1 MAASKTR
8 ARKDRTEKVLRPVR
22 PNLGI
27 ELAYR
32 KRLDALIEEM
42 AASCEYWIKA
52 AYRANEPAVAELA
65 QDELSAAALKRVM
78 RELSKR
84 WLKRFDVAA
93 EKLADYFATAV
104 HNRSDAALKKILKDG
119 GISIEWKMSPAQR
132 DIMQATISEQVN
144 LIRSIPQKYLSTVE
158 TIVMQGVQT
167 GRDLGQ
173 ITKDLQAMT
182 GVTRRRAAFIAKDQ
196 SAKAT
201 ASMTRAR
208 YLEIGVER
216 AQWLHSG
223 RSREPRPSHVKAGRE
238 KQQYDVA
245 TGWADP
251 ALGGK
256 RIWPGTEIG
265 CRCVARPVMKGFS

>member
-1 MAASKTR
+1 MASKTR
-8 ARKDRTEKVLRPVR
+8 ARKDKTEKVLRPVR

-27 ELAYR
+27 EIAYR

-42 AASCEYWIKA
+42 SNSCEYWISA

-84 WLKRFDVAA
+84 WLKRFDEAA
-93 EKLADYFATAV
+93 DKLADYFATAV

-119 GISIEWKMSPAQR
+119 GISVQWRMTSAQR

-144 LIRSIPQKYLSTVE
+144 LIKSIPQKYLTQVE
-158 TIVMQGVQT
+158 GIVMRGVQT

-173 ITKDLQAMT
+173 ITKDLHEQT
-182 GVTRRRAAFIAKDQ
+182 GVTKRRAAFIAKDQ
-196 SAKAT
+196 SNKAT

-208 YLEIGVER
+208 YLEIGVQE
-216 AQWLHSG
+216 AIWVHSG
-223 RSREPRPSHVKAGRE
+223 GGKEPRKTHLAAGRE
-238 KQQYDVA
+238 KQRYDVA
-245 TGWADP
+245 TGWFDP
-251 ALGGK
+251 DPKVK
-256 RIWPGTEIG
+256 RYVAPGELIN
-265 CRCVARPVMKGFS
+265 CRCVARPVVKGFS

>member
-1 MAASKTR
+1 MAIKTR
-8 ARKDRTEKVLRPVR
+8 ARRDRTEKVLRPVR

-27 ELAYR
+27 EIAYR
-32 KRLDALIEEM
+32 KRLDALVEEM

-52 AYRANEPAVAELA
+52 AYRANEPAVSELA

-78 RELSKR
+78 RDLSKR

-93 EKLADYFATAV
+93 EKLADYFATAA

-173 ITKDLQAMT
+173 ITKDLQAQT
-182 GVTRRRAAFIAKDQ
+182 GVTRRRAAFIARDQ

-208 YLEIGVER
+208 YLEIGVQE
-216 AQWLHSG
+216 AIWVHSG
-223 RSREPRPSHVKAGRE
+223 GGKTQRKTHAAAGRE
-238 KQQYDVA
+238 KQRYNVA
-245 TGWADP
+245 EGWFDP
-251 ALGGK
+251 DPKVNKHIL
-256 RIWPGTEIG
+256 PGELIN
-265 CRCVARPVMKGFS
+265 CRCVARPVVKGFS